1 MRLGIVALL
10 AAFAVATTAQ
20 AERIKDIVELQGV
33 RGNPLMGIGLVVG
46 LAGTGDKGLPS
57 KQIMTNILRRS
68 GIVFDA
74 GELSSGSL
82 AMVVVT
88 AELGPFDHKDS
99 TIDVTVSTLEDASTL
114 QGGMLL
120 ATELKGLDGQVYAV
134 AAGPIS
140 TSSVAVSGEKASVT
154 KNHPTVAVIPGGAT
168 VEKQEVA
175 GFVEEV
181 AGERFIAL
189 SLRNKDF
196 ATAQN
201 IADAVNSVYADSA
214 VATDAGTI
222 RVKVPADISQKS
234 IIAFVDYISQLDVKI
249 DVPAVVVI
257 NERTGT
263 IVVGEKVG
271 ISSVAISQG
280 SLVVKVK
287 ESEVVSQPTTPF
299 TYGASTEKTQDT
311 MIGVQERTGYLIPVQ
326 KVVTVYDLA
335 KALNAI
341 GASPR
346 DLIAIFNML
355 KRAGALQARLE
366 IM

>member
-1 MRLGIVALL
+1 MRKIIIVLL
-10 AAFAVATTAQ
+10 IAMLSTATAR
-20 AERIKDIVELQGV
+20 AERIKDIADLHGV
-33 RGNPLMGIGLVVG
+33 RSNPLMGVGLVVG
-46 LAGTGDKGLPS
+46 LAGTGDKGVPS
-57 KQIMTNILRRS
+57 RQLMTNILRRS
-68 GIVFDA
+68 GMVFDVSD
-74 GELSSGSL
+74 LSTGSL
-82 AMVVVT
+82 ALVMVT
-88 AELGPFDHKDS
+88 AELGPFDRVDS
-99 TIDVTVSTLEDASTL
+99 TIDVTVSTLEDASAL

-134 AAGPIS
+134 ASGPVS
-140 TSSVAVSGEKASVT
+140 TSGISAAGEKASIT
-154 KNHPTVAVIPGGAT
+154 KNHPTVAVIPGGAV
-168 VEKQEVA
+168 VEKQEIA

-181 AGERFIAL
+181 AGQRFIAFD
-189 SLRNKDF
+189 LRNKDF
-196 ATAQN
+196 STARN
-201 IADAVNSVYADSA
+201 MAVAISA
-214 VATDAGTI
+214 VCPGSAAAIDAGTI
-222 RVKVPADISQKS
+222 RVIVPSDVTQKDI
-234 IIAFVDYISQLDVKI
+234 AGFVDSVSQLEVTVDM
-249 DVPAVVVI
+249 PAVVVI

-263 IVVGEKVG
+263 IVVGERVG

-287 ESEVVSQPTTPF
+287 ETEAVSQPMAPFSDAGTT
-299 TYGASTEKTQDT
+299 EITQDT
-311 MIGVQERTGYLIPVQ
+311 MIGVQEKTGYLIPVQ

>member
-1 MRLGIVALL
+1 MRVNALILLTALTAVPL
-10 AAFAVATTAQ
+10 AK
-20 AERIKDIVELQGV
+20 AERIKDIADLQGV
-33 RGNPLMGIGLVVG
+33 RSNPLMGVGLVVG
-46 LAGTGDKGLPS
+46 LAGTGDKSVPS
-57 KQIMTNILRRS
+57 RQMMTNILRRS
-68 GIVFDA
+68 GMVFDVSD
-74 GELSSGSL
+74 LSSGSL
-82 AMVVVT
+82 AIVMVT
-88 AELGPFDHKDS
+88 AELGPFDRVDS

-134 AAGPIS
+134 AAGPVS
-140 TSSVAVSGEKASVT
+140 TSGISASGEKASIT

-168 VEKQEVA
+168 VEKQELA

-181 AGERFIAL
+181 AGQRFVAFN
-189 SLRNKDF
+189 LRNKDF

-201 IADAVNSVYADSA
+201 IASSINAAYPGSSTAI
-214 VATDAGTI
+214 DAGTV
-222 RVKVPADISQKS
+222 RVNIPVEITSKDVT
-234 IIAFVDYISQLDVKI
+234 AFVDGISQLDAAV
-249 DVPAVVVI
+249 DMPAVVVI

-263 IVVGEKVG
+263 IVVGERVG
-271 ISSVAISQG
+271 ISAVAISQG

-287 ESEVVSQPTTPF
+287 ETEMVSQPLAPF
-299 TYGASTEKTQDT
+299 SNAGTTEKTQDT
-311 MIGVQERTGYLIPVQ
+311 MIGVQEKTGYLIPVQ

-355 KRAGALQARLE
+355 KKAGALQARLE